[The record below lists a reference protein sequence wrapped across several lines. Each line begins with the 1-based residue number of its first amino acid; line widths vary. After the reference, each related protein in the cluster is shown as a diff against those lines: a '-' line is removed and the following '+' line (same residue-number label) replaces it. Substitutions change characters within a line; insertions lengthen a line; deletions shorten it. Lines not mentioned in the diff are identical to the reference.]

1 MVSIAKKKNFPL
13 KKKQLCDHQVVL
25 IAKKKIF
32 PSDK

>member
-1 MVSIAKKKNFPL
+1 L